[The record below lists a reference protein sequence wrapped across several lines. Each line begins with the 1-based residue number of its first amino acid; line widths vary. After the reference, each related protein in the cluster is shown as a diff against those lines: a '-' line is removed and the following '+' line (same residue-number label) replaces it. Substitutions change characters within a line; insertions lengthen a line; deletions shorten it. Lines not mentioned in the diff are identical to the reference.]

1 MTVVNLTPEEV
12 HAALEGGQTLLIDV
26 REPSEFEAERIE
38 GAINMPLSS
47 FDPSALPTGDGKRL
61 ILSCAGGVRSVT
73 ALNAAQGA
81 GLDIEEHLAG
91 GLRAWKAAGLP
102 TES

>member
-1 MTVVNLTPEEV
+1 MTVINLTPEEV
-12 HAALEGGQTLLIDV
+12 DAALRTGQTLLIDV
-26 REPSEFEAERIE
+26 REPSEFEAERIS

-47 FDPSALPTGDGKRL
+47 FDPAALPQDGGKRL
-61 ILSCAGGVRSVT
+61 ILSCAGGVRSIS
-73 ALNAAQGA
+73 ALNAARNA
-81 GLDIEEHLAG
+81 GLDLQEHLGG

>member
-1 MTVVNLTPEEV
+1 MTVINLTPQEV
-12 HAALEGGQTLLIDV
+12 HDALESGQALLVDV
-26 REPSEFEAERIE
+26 REPSEFAAERIE
-38 GAINMPLSS
+38 GAINLPLSS
-47 FDPSALPTGDGKRL
+47 FDPSALPVNDGKRV

-81 GLDIEEHLAG
+81 GLNLEEHLAG
-91 GLRAWKAAGLP
+91 GLRAWKMAGLP

>member
-1 MTVVNLTPEEV
+1 MTVVNLTPDAV
-12 HAALEGGQTLLIDV
+12 RQALDSGKAVLIDV
-26 REPSEFEAERIE
+26 REPYEFDAERIK

-47 FDPSALPTGDGKRL
+47 FDPSALPVADGKRV

-81 GLDIEEHLAG
+81 GLGLEEHLAG
-91 GLRAWKAAGLP
+91 GLRAWKMAGLP

>member
-1 MTVVNLTPEEV
+1 MTVINLTPQEV
-12 HAALEGGQTLLIDV
+12 QHALDTGQAVLIDV
-26 REPSEFEAERIE
+26 REPNEFDAERIQ

-47 FDPSALPTGDGKRL
+47 FDPSALPVDDGKRV

-73 ALNAAQGA
+73 ALNAARAA
-81 GLDIEEHLAG
+81 GLSLEEHLAG
-91 GLRAWKAAGLP
+91 GLRAWKMAGLP

>member
-1 MTVVNLTPEEV
+1 MTVINLTPEEV
-12 HAALEGGQTLLIDV
+12 QAALEGGDTLLIDV
-26 REPSEFEAERIE
+26 REPGEFDAERIE

-47 FDPSALPTGDGKRL
+47 FDPAALPVGQGKRV

-81 GLDIEEHLAG
+81 GLSLEEHLAG
-91 GLRAWKAAGLP
+91 GLRAWKMAGLP

>member
-1 MTVVNLTPEEV
+1 MTVINLTPEEV
-12 HAALEGGQTLLIDV
+12 HQALDSGDAVLIDV
-26 REPSEFEAERIE
+26 REPNEFAAERIE

-47 FDPSALPTGDGKRL
+47 FDPSALPVNGGKRV

-81 GLDIEEHLAG
+81 GLGLEEHLAG
-91 GLRAWKAAGLP
+91 GLRAWKMAGLP